1 MVEDKVEKDWTFKY
15 FIRKGYKKLLQKTF
29 IQEYLQLQKLSK
41 NLKIW

>member
-1 MVEDKVEKDWTFKY
+1 MQNNAILLQNLTVEQLQQ
-15 FIRKGYKKLLQKTF
+15 KLLQKTF